1 MTLKLGLQT
10 GYWSAGPPAGVAEQ
24 VAMAEELGFDSMWTA
39 EAYGSDA
46 LTPLAWWGAKTE
58 SLKLGTA
65 IVQMSARTPAAT
77 AMAALTLDHLSNG
90 RFILGLGASGP
101 QVVEGWYGENY
112 TRPLERTREYISILR
127 AIWRREAPVTFSGNQ
142 YQLPYVG
149 GTGLG
154 KALKSTVHPLR
165 KDIPIYLGAEGPK
178 NVALAAEICDGWL
191 PLFFA
196 PSQDRWYR
204 DCLRQ
209 GFAAREAN
217 SGPSD
222 SLRSPLD
229 PTQSDGKSVDG
240 FEVAATVQVII
251 DDDVERAAD
260 WIRPF
265 LALYMGGMGAKG
277 QNFHFDVFA
286 RMGYEDVALKVQDL
300 YLAGDKAAANAA
312 IPTALVEEVALIGP
326 KEKIAEELTKWED
339 TCLTTL
345 LLSGPPQLLRS
356 VAELVG

>member
-10 GYWSAGPPAGVAEQ
+10 GYWSAGPPAGVTEQ
-24 VAMAEELGFDSMWTA
+24 VEAAEALGFESMWTA

-46 LTPLAWWGAKTE
+46 LTPLAWWGAKTS

-77 AMAALTLDHLSNG
+77 AMASLTLDHLSNG

-112 TRPLERTREYISILR
+112 TRPLERTREYVSILR
-127 AIWRREAPVTFSGNQ
+127 SIWAREAPVTFSGNQ

-154 KALKSTVHPLR
+154 KPLKSTVHPLR
-165 KDIPIYLGAEGPK
+165 NDIPIYLGAEGPK

-204 DCLRQ
+204 DCLDA
-209 GFAAREAN
+209 GFAAR
-217 SGPSD
+217 
-222 SLRSPLD
+222 
-229 PTQSDGKSVDG
+229 TDGRTAADLKTG

-277 QNFHFDVFA
+277 HNFHFDVFA
-286 RMGYEDVALKVQDL
+286 RMGYEDVAVKVQEL
-300 YLAGDKAAANAA
+300 YLAGNKAAANAA
-312 IPTALVEEVALIGP
+312 IPTALVEEVALVGP
-326 KEKIAEELTKWED
+326 KEKIAEELTRWED

-345 LLSGPPQLLRS
+345 LLSGPPTLLRN